1 MQRSG
6 IELESLDATQLRELW
21 KYMSGKSSKA
31 SKKTLIGYIRTQM
44 KKGTLL
50 PTFDEVFGSAETEI
64 EIEEVELPTI
74 EDIQEMQNPETGE
87 KYTNLLPLK
96 AKDLLVFRAE
106 DCSPWLPNILESKRL
121 FGGAEGDV
129 YAYGNNL
136 VKSEFYA
143 GNPQYSIVFMNRLNK
158 FLENGFPHF
167 LRVYMVYK
175 CESESRGSDR
185 LITIMERGGK
195 SLAEAKAE
203 SKKNLKEEEL
213 MSIFAQVMM
222 IFTLFLYRGMNH
234 FDLHDGNVLIEKTTY
249 RKLSYT
255 FGETT
260 YTIPTYGNLVKIIDF
275 GNVGFLTN
283 KEDIFLSLPESMPGI
298 SDSRKYPFSFYR
310 AGIDLFVGDF
320 PTIPTKD
327 LLLEEWKKNDI
338 LNYKTSEIKQYK
350 RDTSFVL
357 FNLTKDYF
365 DFGSVRGKT
374 KTTKIIDVGRIL

>member
-1 MQRSG
+1 MQRSD
-6 IELESLDATQLRELW
+6 IELESLDTTQLRELW

-31 SKKTLIGYIRTQM
+31 SKKTLIGYIRTEV

-50 PTFDEVFGSAETEI
+50 PTFEEVFGSAEIEI

-87 KYTNLLPLK
+87 KYTNLLPLR
-96 AKDLLVFRAE
+96 AKDLLVFKAE
-106 DCSPWLPNILESKRL
+106 DCSSWLPNILESKRL

-129 YAYGNNL
+129 YAYGNKL

-143 GNPQYSIVFMNRLNK
+143 GNPQYSIVFMNRLNN

-175 CESESRGSDR
+175 CESESSGTDR
-185 LITIMERGGK
+185 LITIMERGEK
-195 SLAEAKAE
+195 SLAE
-203 SKKNLKEEEL
+203 SKKNLKDKEL

-222 IFTLFLYRGMNH
+222 IFTLFFYRGMNH

-255 FGETT
+255 VGETT
-260 YTIPTYGNLVKIIDF
+260 YSIPTYGNLVKIIDF

-283 KEDIFLSLPESMPGI
+283 KEDIFLSLPESVKGRADP
-298 SDSRKYPFSFYR
+298 RKYPFSFYR
-310 AGIDLFVGDF
+310 AGIDLFAGDF
-320 PTIPTKD
+320 PNIPNKD

-338 LNYKTSEIKQYK
+338 LNYKTSEIKEYK

-374 KTTKIIDVGRIL
+374 KTINIIDVGRIL